1 MQCERPKNEGKN
13 IISNKVNTSVALQDY
28 NYYGIKHDIFD
39 LRNIKHFPC

>member
-28 NYYGIKHDIFD
+28 NYNIKRDIFD
-39 LRNIKHFPC
+39 I